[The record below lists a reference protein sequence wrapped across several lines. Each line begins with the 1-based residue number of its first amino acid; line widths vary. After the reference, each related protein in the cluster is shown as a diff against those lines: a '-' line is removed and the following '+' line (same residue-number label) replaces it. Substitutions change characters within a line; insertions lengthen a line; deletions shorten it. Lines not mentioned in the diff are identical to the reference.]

1 MVGFTLH
8 GRPAFRRRGLYNL
21 LRAVTV
27 VSLRRLVRG
36 PRVPGWTWRFELTT
50 RFLRDQMQHAVSL
63 PSVADARE
71 YLESLIFH
79 MPAVRDVEITE
90 WRESGVQGKWFVPRT
105 GVKQRTVLYFHGGG
119 YMFYTK
125 AHYNLIASVALATQ
139 ARLLA
144 LDYRLV
150 PEHPYPSQ
158 LEDALAAYRWL
169 LDSGCPPQQIVLA
182 GDSAGGNLVVATLLG
197 LRAAGLPQPA
207 LGVGICP
214 WTNLSLPESCLRRHA
229 AYDWIQG
236 SQTFQCAQWFQGN
249 ADLMDP
255 MLSPVYADVRGLA
268 PMYLQAGGR
277 EILHD
282 MIIDFARS
290 AGKQGADVTLDIWEN
305 MNHDFPVYGDLIA
318 ESREAYARMRAVVD
332 QYCEPRGKV
341 SMAPCPMPGA
351 ELAEAAPGRAGAE
364 QVPSLARHLLSPKRN
379 ASLQG
384 TR

>member
-1 MVGFTLH
+1 
-8 GRPAFRRRGLYNL
+8 
-21 LRAVTV
+21 
-27 VSLRRLVRG
+27 
-36 PRVPGWTWRFELTT
+36 
-50 RFLRDQMQHAVSL
+50 MQQAVSL

-71 YLESLIFH
+71 YLESLVFH
-79 MPAVRDVEITE
+79 MPAVRNVEIADL
-90 WRESGVQGKWFVPRT
+90 REPGVQGRWFLPRT

-119 YMFYTK
+119 YIFSTK
-125 AHYNLIASVALATQ
+125 AHDNLIASVAVATQ

-169 LDSGCPPQQIVLA
+169 LGNGCSPQQLLIA
-182 GDSAGGNLVVATLLG
+182 GDSAGGNLVLATLLG
-197 LRAAGLPQPA
+197 LRAGGLPQPA
-207 LGVGICP
+207 LAIGICP
-214 WTNLSLPESCLRRHA
+214 WTNPGLPESCLKRNA

-236 SQTFQCAQWFQGN
+236 SQAFQCAQWFQGN

-282 MIIDFARS
+282 MIVDFSRTAKR
-290 AGKQGADVTLDIWEN
+290 QGADVTLDIWEN

-318 ESREAYARMRAVVD
+318 ESREAYARIRSFAD
-332 QYCEPRGKV
+332 QYCEPQGQV
-341 SMAPCPMPGA
+341 SMAPRPVPTA
-351 ELAEAAPGRAGAE
+351 EFAEPAVGRAGAE
-364 QVPSLARHLLSPKRN
+364 QLPSLAHRLLSPKGN
-379 ASLQG
+379 ASLKG
-384 TR
+384 IR